1 MTLLRT
7 MAPCLEPSVASHIL
21 DDVRR
26 GGSLSSAEIAHVGVC
41 DSCRDAVERARR
53 MADVWAKAEPS
64 SADVQ
69 RARARFFSARAAR
82 RKAKIAPVS
91 LALAVLLVAAAA
103 SAAVRVGMKYLHSE
117 PLHAGALASS
127 LRTVRPVGAS
137 DLPGTRAVSTDP
149 PPAAET
155 ASITAAPNDTPVA
168 ARARVPD
175 AHPRRALPGAEPRAT
190 ATVVEA
196 KPPPTTD
203 ETAQAWAAAAD
214 AMRAADYPRAEA
226 AFAELTRSRDAHT
239 RDAARLARAQVWV
252 AQGRL
257 TEARPELEDLAANG
271 ATAALQGRAAAA
283 IERLR

>member
-7 MAPCLEPSVASHIL
+7 MAPCVEPAVAARVL
-21 DDVRR
+21 DEVRR
-26 GGSLSSAEIAHVGVC
+26 GGSLTSAELAHVGAC

-53 MADVWAKAEPS
+53 MAEVWAKAQPS
-64 SADVQ
+64 SADIQ
-69 RARARFFSARAAR
+69 RARTRFFSARAAR
-82 RKAKIAPVS
+82 RKAKVAPLS

-103 SAAVRVGMKYLHSE
+103 SAAVRVGIKYLHSA

-127 LRTVRPVGAS
+127 QRPLGAAPAG
-137 DLPGTRAVSTDP
+137 DLPETPAVSADP
-149 PPAAET
+149 TPAAEQ
-155 ASITAAPNDTPVA
+155 ASVA
-168 ARARVPD
+168 ATTPHDTTIAARTRVSD
-175 AHPRRALPGAEPRAT
+175 ARPRRAVPPAEPRPAG
-190 ATVVEA
+190 VEA
-196 KPPPTTD
+196 KPPPNGA

-226 AFAELTRSRDAHT
+226 AFAELTRSADAHT

-257 TEARPELEDLAANG
+257 TEARPELEDLAVNG

>member
-7 MAPCLEPSVASHIL
+7 MAPCVEPTVASHIL

-26 GGSLSSAEIAHVGVC
+26 GGSLSSAEIAHVSAC

-53 MADVWAKAEPS
+53 MAEVWAKAEPS
-64 SADVQ
+64 GADVQ
-69 RARARFFSARAAR
+69 RARARFFSRRAGR

-103 SAAVRVGMKYLHSE
+103 SAAVRVGMKYLHSA
-117 PLHAGALASS
+117 PRDAVALASS
-127 LRTVRPVGAS
+127 QRPPGPATATDPTATRPVSAEPAPAEQPSVATTTPPDTTIATRTRVS
-137 DLPGTRAVSTDP
+137 D
-149 PPAAET
+149 
-155 ASITAAPNDTPVA
+155 
-168 ARARVPD
+168 AR
-175 AHPRRALPGAEPRAT
+175 PRRAPPAPEPRST
-190 ATVVEA
+190 AVEA
-196 KPPPTTD
+196 TPPPNSA

-226 AFAELTRSRDAHT
+226 AFAELTRSTDAHT

-257 TEARPELEDLAANG
+257 ADARPELEDLAANG

>member
-7 MAPCLEPSVASHIL
+7 MAPCVEPSVASHLL
-21 DDVRR
+21 DGVRR
-26 GGSLSSAEIAHVGVC
+26 GGSLSSAEIAHVSVC

-53 MADVWAKAEPS
+53 MAEVWAKAEPS
-64 SADVQ
+64 AADVQ

-117 PLHAGALASS
+117 PLHAGGLASPQ
-127 LRTVRPVGAS
+127 RPVGPGAGS
-137 DLPGTRAVSTDP
+137 DLPGTPAVSTDP
-149 PPAAET
+149 TPAAET
-155 ASITAAPNDTPVA
+155 ASITTTAPHDTAVA

-175 AHPRRALPGAEPRAT
+175 ARPRRALPAAEPRAT
-190 ATVVEA
+190 AVEA